1 MNFNRVTIGS
11 SEKIGLIGNLATMLS
26 SGIPILDAVDS
37 LLEDARG
44 GQKKILETMRD
55 DLVQGEH
62 IHVTLAKF
70 PRVFDRVTVSVIRAS
85 EEAGTLDITLKD
97 LRGTIQKEME
107 LVVTKLHTKNLEL
120 EKIKKDIEEIKD
132 NKKIK
137 EEELKKL
144 DKLKENQ
151 TSLLTEVEKIEEKI
165 DAKWENLKPFP
176 DEQAKN
182 RLVIINPYLGGYKCF
197 YNKELEL
204 KEYPISSLVH
214 RWVWKHKTGNWPK
227 PGYHIHHIDGDKYN
241 NNPDNLEEIHGEE
254 HYERHRNK

>member
-107 LVVTKLHTKNLEL
+107 FSDKVKTALIYPVFIIVVFLGVLLMILVVVIPKITTVFSRLHVVLPLPTRILIFL
-120 EKIKKDIEEIKD
+120 SA
-132 NKKIK
+132 
-137 EEELKKL
+137 LVTQQTLSVL
-144 DKLKENQ
+144 DRKS
-151 TSLLTEVEKIEEKI
+151 T
-165 DAKWENLKPFP
+165 
-176 DEQAKN
+176 
-182 RLVIINPYLGGYKCF
+182 RL
-197 YNKELEL
+197 
-204 KEYPISSLVH
+204 
-214 RWVWKHKTGNWPK
+214 
-227 PGYHIHHIDGDKYN
+227 
-241 NNPDNLEEIHGEE
+241 
-254 HYERHRNK
+254 